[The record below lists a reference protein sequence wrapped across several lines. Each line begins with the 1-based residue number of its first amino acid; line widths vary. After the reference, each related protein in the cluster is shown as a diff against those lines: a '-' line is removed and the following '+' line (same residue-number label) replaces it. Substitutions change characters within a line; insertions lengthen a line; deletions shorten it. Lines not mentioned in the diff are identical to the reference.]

1 MLYQPFILA
10 GDLNVRLSL
19 ELLNKVRN
27 PEAASSQSSTTYSG
41 VASASAIDDDE
52 GLAENVPMRIP
63 SRTSRNKEKTT
74 SEINSKLTFL
84 PWTPFQILR
93 EIKFDKFWLFGVTKT
108 AILKIVVSQKFDLG
122 TFFAFFQGWSLQ
134 NIEIQH
140 CCFWGSNLLKLL
152 SRIIW
157 ISEWFLIFHNVFWE
171 LFGPVTI
178 CVT

>member
-74 SEINSKLTFL
+74 SEINSKL
-84 PWTPFQILR
+84 I
-93 EIKFDKFWLFGVTKT
+93 
-108 AILKIVVSQKFDLG
+108 
-122 TFFAFFQGWSLQ
+122 FFHCVETTGFFRHSD
-134 NIEIQH
+134 
-140 CCFWGSNLLKLL
+140 F
-152 SRIIW
+152 
-157 ISEWFLIFHNVFWE
+157 
-171 LFGPVTI
+171 T
-178 CVT
+178 

>member
-27 PEAASSQSSTTYSG
+27 PEATSSQSSTTYSG

-74 SEINSKLTFL
+74 SEINSKLTF
-84 PWTPFQILR
+84 FHSE
-93 EIKFDKFWLFGVTKT
+93 EITG
-108 AILKIVVSQKFDLG
+108 
-122 TFFAFFQGWSLQ
+122 FFRHSDF
-134 NIEIQH
+134 
-140 CCFWGSNLLKLL
+140 
-152 SRIIW
+152 
-157 ISEWFLIFHNVFWE
+157 
-171 LFGPVTI
+171 T
-178 CVT
+178 

>member
-74 SEINSKLTFL
+74 SEINSKLTFFHSDVRKL
-84 PWTPFQILR
+84 QDFSVTQILR
-93 EIKFDKFWLFGVTKT
+93 EIKSW
-108 AILKIVVSQKFDLG
+108 
-122 TFFAFFQGWSLQ
+122 
-134 NIEIQH
+134 
-140 CCFWGSNLLKLL
+140 
-152 SRIIW
+152 RI
-157 ISEWFLIFHNVFWE
+157 
-171 LFGPVTI
+171 
-178 CVT
+178 